1 MEQLPRVSVCMITY
15 AHENYIR
22 QSVEGVLMQEC
33 NFEVELIIVNDCS
46 ADDTDA
52 VIEDVLNNHPRASWI
67 NYIKHEKNIGMM
79 PNFIFAMKQCKG
91 KYIALCEGDD
101 YWTDPLKLQKQFNF
115 LEANPDYV
123 IHSGSA
129 KILYAKE
136 DVSEIVLGDT
146 SGKTDFVVEDFYT
159 KNNLVT
165 CTVLFRNIVQNYPD
179 SFTTITFGDWFL
191 YVVLLH
197 KSKSKAFVS
206 NAIFSVYRVHEAGA
220 MKQLAQIEKID
231 AHFQQ
236 IKTIEEYIKYKKKS
250 IQDSKNINGYFR
262 NKFMLFLDEGLY
274 ARGFRTLV
282 INIKYCSFRTNY
294 MSYVKLSIKHLIKY
308 KKLVE

>member
-1 MEQLPRVSVCMITY
+1 MEQLPKVSVCMITY

-22 QSVEGVLMQEC
+22 EAIEGVLMQEC
-33 NFEVELIIVNDCS
+33 NFKVELIVANDCS
-46 ADDTDA
+46 RDATDA
-52 VIEDVLNNHPRASWI
+52 VIEDILKNYPRAAGI
-67 NYIKHEKNIGMM
+67 KYIKHEKNIGMM
-79 PNFIFAMKQCKG
+79 PNFIFAMEHCSG

-101 YWTDPLKLQKQFNF
+101 YWTDPLKLQKQVDF
-115 LEANPDYV
+115 LEANPEYV

-136 DVSEIVLGDT
+136 EVSEIVLGDT

-165 CTVLFRNIVQNYPD
+165 CTVMFRNVIQNYPG
-179 SFTTITFGDWFL
+179 SFRTITFGDWFL

-206 NAIFSVYRVHEAGA
+206 SAVFSVYRVHAAGA
-220 MKQLAQIEKID
+220 IKQLAQIEKID

-236 IKTIEEYIKYKKKS
+236 IKTIQEYLGYKRKS
-250 IQDSKNINGYFR
+250 TQDIKNINGYFR
-262 NKFMLFLDEGLY
+262 NKFIIFLDKGLY
-274 ARGFRTLV
+274 VKGFENFLL
-282 INIKYCSFRTNY
+282 NIKYCSFRTNF
-294 MSYVKLSIKHLIKY
+294 MTYVKLPVKHLIKY
-308 KKLVE
+308 KKGC